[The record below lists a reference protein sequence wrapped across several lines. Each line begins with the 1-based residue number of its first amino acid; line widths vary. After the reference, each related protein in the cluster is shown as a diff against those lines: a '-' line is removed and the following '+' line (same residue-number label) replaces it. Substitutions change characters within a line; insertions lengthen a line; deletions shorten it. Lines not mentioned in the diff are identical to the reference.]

1 MAFLAIHDVVNFELI
16 RHGPADV
23 ATREGF
29 LRFRLLGGVGNDSPW
44 AMNKKSGGPSNGV
57 VTLKAVAKHLGLSP
71 GTVSAVLN
79 NSPSARHIPEHT
91 RNRVLAAAR
100 KLNYYP
106 NFFARSLRNKR
117 TYTIGVIAHD
127 VGEGYSALVIAGIES
142 YVRQKN
148 YFFVT
153 GVHHHDP
160 DLFDRY
166 AGLLLQRGVEGFITV
181 DLNLRRSLPLPTV
194 AVAGH
199 RQHEGVTN
207 VVLHQERAAMLA
219 LRHLTELGHREI
231 AVIRGNSASSDAD
244 NRWQAIGRAA
254 QDLGISIPPELT
266 LQIDLDDSSPQLGY
280 PYTKELL
287 ARKRPFT
294 ALFAYNDLA
303 AIGAIRA
310 IQEAGLRVPADISV
324 VGFDD
329 IQGAA
334 FHYPSFTTVRQP
346 LHRMGEIA
354 AQTLLERIEG
364 NENYPRQIAVEPEL
378 VIRESTAQ
386 VRK

>member
-1 MAFLAIHDVVNFELI
+1 
-16 RHGPADV
+16 
-23 ATREGF
+23 
-29 LRFRLLGGVGNDSPW
+29 
-44 AMNKKSGGPSNGV
+44 MNKKDGGPSNGV
-57 VTLKAVAKHLGLSP
+57 VTLKAVAKHLRLSP

-79 NSPSARHIPEHT
+79 NAPSARHIPEHT
-91 RNRVLAAAR
+91 RSRVRAAAH
-100 KLNYYP
+100 KLNYHP
-106 NFFARSLRNKR
+106 NFFARSLRKKR

-166 AGLLLQRGVEGFITV
+166 AGVLLQRGVEGFITV

-207 VVLHQERAAMLA
+207 VVLDQERAARLA
-219 LRHLTELGHREI
+219 LRHLTDLGHREI

-244 NRWQAIGRAA
+244 DRWQAIGRAA
-254 QDLGISIPPELT
+254 QDLGISIRPELT
-266 LQIDLDDSSPQLGY
+266 LQIDLDDSSPHLGY

-287 ARKRPFT
+287 ARKHRFT

-310 IQEAGLRVPADISV
+310 IQETGLRVPGDISV

-334 FHYPSFTTVRQP
+334 FHYPSLTTVRQP

-364 NENYPRQIAVEPEL
+364 NEEYPRQIAVEPAL

-386 VRK
+386 VRT